1 LESELL
7 DSTELDPT
15 GHPHRHSY
23 RKPLVF
29 MVVVPSIERVK
40 MPAYL
45 FKGLKQQTI
54 NRPAYFILYGFQSP
68 SEDMESKNVPGEQ

>member
-1 LESELL
+1 
-7 DSTELDPT
+7 
-15 GHPHRHSY
+15 
-23 RKPLVF
+23 